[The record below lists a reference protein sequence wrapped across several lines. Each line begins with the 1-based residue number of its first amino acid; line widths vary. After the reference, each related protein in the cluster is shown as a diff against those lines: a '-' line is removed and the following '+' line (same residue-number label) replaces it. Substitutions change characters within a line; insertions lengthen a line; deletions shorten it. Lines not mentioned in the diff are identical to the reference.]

1 MNKIKLIGLYVHL
14 HFIVVLL
21 GFTAILGAL
30 ISIDAISLVWFRMF
44 FATAGLF
51 VFLKFKKMSV
61 RVSRKQLLHLFFIG
75 VLVALH
81 WITFFHAIKVSNV
94 SVTLG
99 VFASITLFTSFL
111 EPIMQKRRIF
121 WFEVLTGFVII
132 LGIYLI
138 FQYEMQYV
146 EGILFSLLSALLNSF
161 FVVLNRNINIK
172 HQWHP
177 ALVAFYEMA
186 GGFIAI
192 TIFYLATQQLKP
204 ELLYIGW
211 TDFGWILILSFVCT
225 SYAFTAI
232 VEIMRELSAYTVVL
246 AINLEPVYGIFLAFL
261 IFGEAETMSSG
272 FYVGTLIIMIS
283 VFSYPY
289 LKRKILLN
297 RG

>member
-1 MNKIKLIGLYVHL
+1 MNKLKLIGLYAQL
-14 HFIVVLL
+14 HFVVVLL

-51 VFLKFKKMSV
+51 VFLKYKKLSA
-61 RVSRKQLLHLFFIG
+61 RVSAKQLLHLFFVG

-99 VFASITLFTSFL
+99 VFASITLFTSIL
-111 EPIMQKRRIF
+111 EPITQKRRIF
-121 WFEVLTGFVII
+121 WFEVLTGLII
-132 LGIYLI
+132 IVGIYLI

-146 EGILFSLLSALLNSF
+146 EGILFALLSALLNSF
-161 FVVLNRNINIK
+161 FVVFNRNINLK

-177 ALVAFYEMA
+177 VLVAFYEMG

-192 TIFYLATQQLKP
+192 TAYYLATQQLKT
-204 ELLYIGW
+204 EMLYIGW
-211 TDFGWILILSFVCT
+211 VDFGWILILSFVCT
-225 SYAFTAI
+225 SYAFTA
-232 VEIMRELSAYTVVL
+232 VVDLMRELSAYTVVL

-261 IFGEAETMSSG
+261 IFGDAETMSTG
-272 FYVGTLIIMIS
+272 FYLGTLIIMIS
-283 VFSYPY
+283 VFSYPF

-297 RG
+297 R

>member
-1 MNKIKLIGLYVHL
+1 MNKLKLIGLYAQL

-44 FATAGLF
+44 FATAGLL
-51 VFLKFKKMSV
+51 VFLKYKKLSV
-61 RVSRKQLLHLFFIG
+61 RVRSKQLLHLFSVG

-99 VFASITLFTSFL
+99 VFASITLFTSIL
-111 EPIMQKRRIF
+111 EPITQKRRIF
-121 WFEVLTGFVII
+121 WFEVLTGLII
-132 LGIYLI
+132 IVGIYLI

-146 EGILFSLLSALLNSF
+146 EGIIFALLSALLNSL
-161 FVVLNRNINIK
+161 FVVFNRNINLK

-177 ALVAFYEMA
+177 ALVAFYEMV

-192 TIFYLATQQLKP
+192 TLYYMATQQLKT
-204 ELLYIGW
+204 EMLYIGW
-211 TDFGWILILSFVCT
+211 VDFGWILILSIVCT

-232 VEIMRELSAYTVVL
+232 VDLMRELSAYTVVL

-261 IFGEAETMSSG
+261 IFGDAETMSLG
-272 FYVGTLIIMIS
+272 FYIGTLIIMIS
-283 VFSYPY
+283 VFSYPF

-297 RG
+297 R

>member
-1 MNKIKLIGLYVHL
+1 MNNLKLLGLYAQL
-14 HFIVVLL
+14 HFIVILL

-44 FATAGLF
+44 FATVGLW
-51 VFLKFKKMSV
+51 VFLKYKNRSL
-61 RVSRKQLLHLFFIG
+61 RVNRKQLVHLFLVG

-99 VFASITLFTSFL
+99 VFASITLFTSLL
-111 EPIMQKRRIF
+111 EPFMQKRKIF
-121 WFEVLTGFVII
+121 WFEVLTGLVII
-132 LGIYLI
+132 IGIYLI

-146 EGILFSLLSALLNSF
+146 EGILFSLLSALLNSL
-161 FVVLNRNINIK
+161 FVVLNRNINLK

-177 ALVAFYEMA
+177 VLITFYEMA

-192 TIFYLATQQLKP
+192 TLFYMATQQLKP
-204 ELLYIGW
+204 EMLYIGW
-211 TDFGWILILSFVCT
+211 VDLGWILVLSLVCT

-232 VEIMRELSAYTVVL
+232 VEIMKELSAYTVVL

-261 IFGEAETMSSG
+261 IFGEAETMSTG
-272 FYVGTLIIMIS
+272 FYIGTLIIMVS

-289 LKRKILLN
+289 LKGKILFH
-297 RG
+297 R

>member
-1 MNKIKLIGLYVHL
+1 MNKLKLIGLYAQL

-51 VFLKFKKMSV
+51 VFLKYKKLSV
-61 RVSRKQLLHLFFIG
+61 RVKSKQLLHLFSVG

-99 VFASITLFTSFL
+99 VFASITLFTSIL
-111 EPIMQKRRIF
+111 EPITQKRRIF
-121 WFEVLTGFVII
+121 WFEVLTGLII
-132 LGIYLI
+132 IVGIYLI

-146 EGILFSLLSALLNSF
+146 EGIIFALLSALLNSF
-161 FVVLNRNINIK
+161 FVVFNRNINLK
-172 HQWHP
+172 HHWHP
-177 ALVAFYEMA
+177 ALVAFYEMV

-192 TIFYLATQQLKP
+192 TAYYLVTQQLKS
-204 ELLYIGW
+204 EMLHIGW
-211 TDFGWILILSFVCT
+211 VDFGWILILSIVCT

-232 VEIMRELSAYTVVL
+232 VDLMRELSAYTVVL

-261 IFGEAETMSSG
+261 IFGDAETMSLG
-272 FYVGTLIIMIS
+272 FYIGTLIIMIS
-283 VFSYPY
+283 VFSYPF

-297 RG
+297 R